1 VTNSAWMQVPIP
13 AGGHVP
19 HTQRA
24 YPGDGQKRNA
34 RWQKRWAEPSYV
46 NECKRRCPTGQDIH
60 VSGSG
65 CTREAI
71 RLAAD
76 PTIDVHWAGRC
87 CAWHR
92 RQSAVRR
99 GRCHQINLRPRR
111 RRRGVSPHR
120 STLCGGCPYSSSWWD
135 IVVHLLIH
143 HYSQPQAIATLC

>member
-1 VTNSAWMQVPIP
+1 MQVPIP

-76 PTIDVHWAGRC
+76 PTIDVHGVLLGRWRAANRLLVSRLFDGSPTC
-87 CAWHR
+87 R
-92 RQSAVRR
+92 RQAKVNEIESLSGWVRR
-99 GRCHQINLRPRR
+99 RNDHL
-111 RRRGVSPHR
+111 
-120 STLCGGCPYSSSWWD
+120 
-135 IVVHLLIH
+135 VVPAPL
-143 HYSQPQAIATLC
+143 

>member
-1 VTNSAWMQVPIP
+1 MQVPIP

-76 PTIDVHWAGRC
+76 PTIDVHGVLLGRWRAANQDAAC
-87 CAWHR
+87 WL
-92 RQSAVRR
+92 AVRWAAGPTCR
-99 GRCHQINLRPRR
+99 
-111 RRRGVSPHR
+111 SPIGQFNIVTVRMGFR
-120 STLCGGCPYSSSWWD
+120 SY
-135 IVVHLLIH
+135 
-143 HYSQPQAIATLC
+143 